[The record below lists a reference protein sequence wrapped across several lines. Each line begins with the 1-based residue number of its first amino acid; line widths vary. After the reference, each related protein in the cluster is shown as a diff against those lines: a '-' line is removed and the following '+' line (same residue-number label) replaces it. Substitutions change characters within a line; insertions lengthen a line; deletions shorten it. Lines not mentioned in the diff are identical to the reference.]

1 MDIDYHRKNFSLSVL
16 WTIYVKLVRRIAII
30 SIRNI
35 LCIFYTFR
43 HCKLLVPFNT
53 GLIEIASL
61 LVELFFHYICHCI
74 PHVLIIVLT
83 IILADYRQDIN
94 KYFYIIGKFLHFNCD
109 CILFALLTHIYL
121 NINYFF
127 HIFRNSFTNTSSR
140 LFLHLFI
147 SSFSSESISNV

>member
-16 WTIYVKLVRRIAII
+16 WTIYVKLVRWIAII

-35 LCIFYTFR
+35 LCIFHTFR

-74 PHVLIIVLT
+74 PHVLIIVLPN
-83 IILADYRQDIN
+83 IIADYRQDIN
-94 KYFYIIGKFLHFNCD
+94 KYFYIIGKFLHFNC
-109 CILFALLTHIYL
+109 
-121 NINYFF
+121 
-127 HIFRNSFTNTSSR
+127 IFRPHTPSAQSCHIAHTFSA
-140 LFLHLFI
+140 LHFP
-147 SSFSSESISNV
+147 EDNNA